1 MLTSQRH
8 YYVGLA
14 VFIVLLSF
22 TFFLFHEDDAV
33 VVSTQYD
40 KANKVPYKCP
50 SSTEGYAAHI
60 LTFPF
65 KSHKT

>member
-1 MLTSQRH
+1 MLTSHRH

-22 TFFLFHEDDAV
+22 TFFLFHEDDA

-60 LTFPF
+60 LTFLF
-65 KSHKT
+65 KSNKT